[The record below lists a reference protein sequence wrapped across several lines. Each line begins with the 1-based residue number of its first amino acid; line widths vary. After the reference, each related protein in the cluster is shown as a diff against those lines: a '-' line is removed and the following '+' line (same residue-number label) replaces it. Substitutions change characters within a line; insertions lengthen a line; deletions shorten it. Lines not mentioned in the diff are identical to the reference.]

1 VGRKKAVD
9 KAKRAWWQVHVDAAR
24 ESGLSGAAYCRK
36 QGLDYSSF
44 LQWRVA
50 LDEWEARKTEHRRRW
65 KNRYK
70 PISQDARRKATQA
83 FWAMHVEAWTWS
95 GLTLSEYATTFRL
108 APFSLRRWRNML
120 EAAEFDIDWRT
131 MLHPSALPPIGTKIS
146 PRTNG
151 DDATE
156 RLTTAQDGEARELP
170 KRAARRTFTTEQKIA
185 ILLEA
190 DRPGQTISS
199 VSRTHGIATSV
210 LFRWRDQLGIG
221 QGKPAMILPIRLV
234 DNRADRSGPPSLLA
248 DLLPCPEGMQ
258 TVELA
263 DGRRVF
269 APAEA
274 DPDDVRR
281 EVAAQELQP

>member
-1 VGRKKAVD
+1 VAGKKAVD

-24 ESGLSGAAYCRK
+24 ESGLSGADYCRK
-36 QGLDYSSF
+36 QGLNYDSF
-44 LQWRVA
+44 RRWRVA

-65 KNRYK
+65 KHRYK
-70 PISQDARRKATQA
+70 PVSQDVRRKATQA
-83 FWAMHVEAWTWS
+83 FWAMHVEAWMWS
-95 GLTLSEYATTFRL
+95 GLALQDYATTFRL
-108 APFSLRRWRNML
+108 SPFSLRRWRNMI

-131 MLHPSALPPIGTKIS
+131 MLHPSALPLIGTKIS
-146 PRTNG
+146 PRTKG
-151 DDATE
+151 VEAAE
-156 RLTTAQDGEARELP
+156 GLTTASEGDAR
-170 KRAARRTFTTEQKIA
+170 KRAPRRTFTTEQKVA

-199 VSRTHGIATSV
+199 VSRAHGIATSV

-221 QGKPAMILPIRLV
+221 QEKPALILPVRLAEG
-234 DNRADRSGPPSLLA
+234 RADRAGPPSLLA

-258 TVELA
+258 AVELA

-274 DPDDVRR
+274 DPEDVRR
-281 EVAAQELQP
+281 AVAARESQP